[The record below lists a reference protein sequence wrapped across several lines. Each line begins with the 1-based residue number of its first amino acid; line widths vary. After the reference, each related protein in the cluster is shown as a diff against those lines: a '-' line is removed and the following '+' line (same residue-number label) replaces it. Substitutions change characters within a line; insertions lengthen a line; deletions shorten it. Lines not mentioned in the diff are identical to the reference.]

1 MIAPEGRKILIAL
14 MVSTLLCGLTG
25 YVYEQGLLKIFFYIF
40 GVLFVFSLNFFRD
53 PTRVAPQGEGLLVAP
68 ADGKVVLIDD
78 VEDETVGR
86 AKQISIFLNVFN
98 VHSNKIP
105 MGGVV
110 ESVDYKKGEFK
121 AAFDHAASDVNE
133 QAVIVLSRDRMKV
146 KVKQIAGLIARR
158 IHCYAEVGAT
168 VKTGERFGFIM
179 FGSRTDLI
187 VPFNSVVNVKVGDK
201 VTGGKTVIGQ
211 LKARI

>member
-1 MIAPEGRKILIAL
+1 MLAPEGRKILIPL
-14 MVSTLLCGLTG
+14 MLLTFVFGIVG
-25 YVYEQGLLKIFFYIF
+25 YGYEMGSLKILYYVA

-53 PTRVAPQGEGLLVAP
+53 PTRETPKGDGLLISP

-78 VEDETVGR
+78 VEDDAVGS

-105 MGGVV
+105 VDGNI
-110 ESVDYKKGEFK
+110 ESVDYKHGQFK
-121 AAFDHAASDVNE
+121 AAFDHSASEVNE
-133 QAVIVLSRDRMKV
+133 QAIVVMSHKNFTL

-158 IHCYAEVGAT
+158 IHCYPKVGDSVNA
-168 VKTGERFGFIM
+168 GDRFGFIM

-187 VPFNSVVNVKVGDK
+187 VPSDSVVNVKVGDK
-201 VTGGKTVIGQ
+201 VTGGKTVLGQ
-211 LKARI
+211 LPNS